1 MGAKQCCIVTS
12 CYKYQLMKLRFFA
25 FILFSLLL
33 SQSLFSQN
41 LFSVKGSVVD
51 TSSSS
56 ILSNSCVTILKSSDS
71 LLVSYTWTNSQGAF
85 EFDKLDIGNFLLL
98 VTYPGYADYV
108 EFFSLDSL
116 SKNYSFGQISL
127 SQKSKLLEEFVVK
140 GRAAAVEIKG
150 DTTEFNAGSF
160 KIDPNSKVEDLLK
173 QLPGIQVDRQ
183 GKITAYGQIIN
194 KVLVDGEEFF
204 GDDPTLVTRNLRGE
218 MVDKVQ
224 LYDRKSDQAMATGV
238 EDGNREKT
246 INIKLKEDKKYG
258 YFGKV
263 EGLIGTKG
271 YYEGQGMFNSFTK
284 KNKFAVYGTAANTGR
299 TGLGRQDK
307 RKYAYSD
314 LGGNSDGILAPGDG
328 LGSGDLDTYSGNY
341 SGQGFPSTKSGGI
354 HYDTKWNDGK
364 KSLNSN
370 YKIGSINLIG
380 SRSSLIQNNL
390 PTGIINSRSDQT
402 FDNFFFRQKIDG
414 AFQVQLDSTSSLKV
428 VIDGTANSS
437 RSGNGFLSRSS
448 RNETTVLNESDRT
461 ISNIGSQQ
469 LLNATE
475 FWVKKLRK
483 QGRSV
488 SVNLRQVLS
497 IDQASGY
504 LYSRNKFYGG
514 SGQVDSIQVVD
525 QFKNNDSHSLLLSS
539 NLSYTEPLTK
549 KTSLA
554 LNYGLGFYTG
564 SSNRKSFNK
573 SESGTYSI
581 LDSQFSNEFELKQ
594 AYQQGGATFN
604 YITAKT
610 NLNLGT
616 RFSSINFKQLDRY
629 TNSEISRTFNNWYPK
644 VAFSHN
650 FSREKAFDLS
660 YEGNP
665 TQPGLSQIQ
674 PLRVNT
680 DPLNIVLGNP
690 DLAPSYTHKW
700 SVFYNSYKVVN
711 NRNLLIKGSYSF
723 TNDPIVDRTTT
734 DLNGVSNYQA
744 VNLSNRNAFNI
755 DFYSYYFQNVKQSN
769 VELGIDLIGRVNTFY
784 NVVNDNYNRTIS
796 NVYTTRLTAGFVK
809 RDKLEIMLALGPE
822 YNVSRSSLQKQTNN
836 DGWGLNSSLVIKGY
850 LPGKIQF
857 SSDLRSE
864 YRERTQSFSDDFRRV
879 LWDVGVNRKFLK
891 KKNLRLELSVNDLLN
906 QNVGFTRTAY
916 SNFIAQ
922 NSYTTI
928 KRYFMF
934 SVVFDFDRMGGS
946 EKK

>member
-1 MGAKQCCIVTS
+1 
-12 CYKYQLMKLRFFA
+12 MKLRFTLSIVLSFFCDYIFA
-25 FILFSLLL
+25 QNFFSA
-33 SQSLFSQN
+33 SGG
-41 LFSVKGSVVD
+41 VAD
-51 TSSSS
+51 TSLNS
-56 ILSNSCVTILKSSDS
+56 ILPNSCVTILKSEDS
-71 LLVSYTWTNSQGAF
+71 LLVNYTWTNTEGVF
-85 EFDKLDIGNFLLL
+85 EFEKIGKGNFLLL
-98 VTYPGYADYV
+98 ITYPGYADYV
-108 EFFSLDSL
+108 EFFTLDSINK
-116 SKNYSFGQISL
+116 SYNFGKISL
-127 SQKSKLLEEFVVK
+127 SQKSKLLEEVVVK
-140 GRAAAVEIKG
+140 GRIAAIEIKG
-150 DTTEFNAGSF
+150 DTTEFNANAF
-160 KIDPNSKVEDLLK
+160 KIAPNSKVEDLLN
-173 QLPGIQVDRQ
+173 QLPGLQVDRN
-183 GKITAYGQIIN
+183 GKITAQGQTIE

-204 GDDPTLVTRNLRGE
+204 GDDPTLVTRNLRGD

-238 EDGNREKT
+238 EDGKRDKT
-246 INIKLKEDKKYG
+246 INIKLKEDKKNG

-271 YYEGQGMFNSFTK
+271 FYEGQGMFNSFTK
-284 KNKFAVYGTAANTGR
+284 KNKIAVYGTAANTGR
-299 TGLGRQDK
+299 TGLGGQDK

-314 LGGNSDGILAPGDG
+314 IGGNSDGILSVGDG
-328 LGSGDLDTYSGNY
+328 DAGGDLDTYSGNY
-341 SGQGFPSTKSGGI
+341 NGQGFPTTRSGGA

-370 YKIGSINLIG
+370 YKIGSISLVGN
-380 SRSSLIQNNL
+380 RSSSVQNNL
-390 PTGIINSRSDQT
+390 PTGIINSLSDQT

-428 VIDGTANSS
+428 VIDGTANNS
-437 RSGNGFLSRSS
+437 RSANGFLSKSS
-448 RNETTVLNESDRT
+448 RNQTTLLNESERT
-461 ISNIGSQQ
+461 ISNIGNQQ
-469 LLNATE
+469 SLNSTQ
-475 FWVKKLRK
+475 FWVKKLKK

-488 SVNLRQVLS
+488 SVNLKQVLS
-497 IDQASGY
+497 IGEASGY

-514 SGQVDSIQVVD
+514 SGQVDSIQVLD
-525 QFKNNDSHSLLLSS
+525 QFKSNDSHSLLLSS

-554 LNYGLGFYTG
+554 FNYGLGLYTG
-564 SSNRKSFNK
+564 SSDRKSFNK
-573 SESGTYSI
+573 SESGTYNI
-581 LDSQFSNEFELKQ
+581 LDSQFSNEFELRQ
-594 AYQQGGATFN
+594 AYQQGGATIN
-604 YITAKT
+604 YITANT

-644 VAFSHN
+644 VALSHN
-650 FSREKAFDLS
+650 FSREKAFSLS

-700 SVFYNSYKVVN
+700 NVFYNSYKVVN

-723 TNDPIVDRTTT
+723 TNDPIVDRTMT
-734 DLNGVSNYQA
+734 DLNGVSTYQA

-784 NVVNDNYNRTIS
+784 NVINDSYNRTIS

-809 RDKLEIMLALGPE
+809 RDKVEIMLALGPE

-836 DGWGLNSSLVIKGY
+836 DGWGLNSSLVFKGY

-857 SSDLRSE
+857 SSDIRSE
-864 YRERTQSFSDDFRRV
+864 YRERTESFSDDFRRV
-879 LWDVGVNRKFLK
+879 LWDVGIKRKFLK
-891 KKNLRLELSVNDLLN
+891 KKNLQLELSVNDLLN
-906 QNVGFTRTAY
+906 QNIGFTRTAY

-934 SVVFDFDRMGGS
+934 SIVFDFDKMGGA